1 MRTLL
6 LLPLV
11 LALPAYAGTSAK
23 QVVAPTPDPCITTW
37 FAGASVGYLTEL
49 ETPMYNAHVGITNS
63 YWNFAGWNTALY
75 LEVGYAN
82 EDWNERQR
90 DTDNGPA
97 NIDCTVVPITA
108 NVKFERNL
116 TGNLNAYIGGGLGVA
131 YIGVDVP
138 GDSDSDWVFTAQ
150 LFAGLS
156 YNVSQACEIYGGVR
170 WIYLSDP
177 SLYGADRD
185 IDQLQDNWLIEL
197 GARFKF

>member
-1 MRTLL
+1 M
-6 LLPLV
+6 
-11 LALPAYAGTSAK
+11 
-23 QVVAPTPDPCITTW
+23 TW

-63 YWNFAGWNTALY
+63 CWNFAGWNTALY

-82 EDWNERQR
+82 EDWNEWDNEQEQR
-90 DTDNGPA
+90 F
-97 NIDCTVVPITA
+97 NIDMTIVPITA
-108 NVKFERNL
+108 NIKFERNL
-116 TGNLNAYIGGGLGVA
+116 TGNLNAYIGGGLGMA
-131 YIGVDVP
+131 YVGVDFP

-156 YNVSQACEIYGGVR
+156 YDVSQAVQIYTGVR